1 MIEKLLKGGVVS
13 NDDEIMKQVF
23 EVVNKTMFLSQQL
36 NNSNDID
43 QVSE

>member
-1 MIEKLLKGGVVS
+1 MIEKLLKGGIVS

-36 NNSNDID
+36 NNSTDID
-43 QVSE
+43 